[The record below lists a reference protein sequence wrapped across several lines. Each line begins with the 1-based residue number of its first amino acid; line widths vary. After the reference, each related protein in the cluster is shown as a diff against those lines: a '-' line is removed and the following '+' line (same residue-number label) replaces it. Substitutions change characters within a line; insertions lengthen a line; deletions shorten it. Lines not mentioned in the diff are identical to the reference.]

1 MRLDGQ
7 RLPNGGHDGIGHCLH
22 ALDVQVAIERHVCH
36 HDDLARA
43 GDDRFEVDDLVDA
56 RGGLDSLDERLL
68 RRRGD
73 RATSH
78 ELTSAHQQGGR
89 DHDEEDTDAG
99 AGQGVEDGCAGC
111 LVHGQA
117 EQRECRRLKWRCR
130 APP

>member
-1 MRLDGQ
+1 MGRRAVVSPNRLG
-7 RLPNGGHDGIGHCLH
+7 
-22 ALDVQVAIERHVCH
+22 
-36 HDDLARA
+36 DDLARP

-73 RATSH
+73 RATRD
-78 ELTSAHQQGGR
+78 ELTPPRQQSGR

-111 LVHGQA
+111 LVQGQA
-117 EQRECRRLKWRCR
+117 EQREHG
-130 APP
+130 AGD